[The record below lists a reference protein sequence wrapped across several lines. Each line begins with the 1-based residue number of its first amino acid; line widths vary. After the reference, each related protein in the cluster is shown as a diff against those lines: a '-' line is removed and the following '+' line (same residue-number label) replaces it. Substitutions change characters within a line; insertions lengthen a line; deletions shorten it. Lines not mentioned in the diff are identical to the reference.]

1 MVATAWWAAARRD
14 QPSQSPEASEVGT
27 GMNIGADIGK
37 SADPTAVI
45 AVECYRPERLSP
57 REPWPEVRHRIRWIE
72 RVPLGT
78 DYPRV
83 VDKIASI
90 AETAQANGWGNVA
103 IVLDST
109 GVGEPVK
116 DMLRRRTSISLRAI
130 TFTGAEKATKVG
142 PYDWNVPKRDLVC
155 ALEVVMQTRRVE
167 CVPDCPLQQDL
178 NAELSTFD
186 FSISDRGHASFEA
199 SSGNHDDLVL
209 ALALAVY
216 WGERPDV
223 GAAYVEF
230 VRQRTAGREIH
241 PDWR

>member
-1 MVATAWWAAARRD
+1 M
-14 QPSQSPEASEVGT
+14 GT
-27 GMNIGADIGK
+27 GMFVGADIGK
-37 SADPTAVI
+37 SSDPTAIV
-45 AVECYRPERLSP
+45 AVEVFRPERVTP
-57 REPWPEVRHRIRWIE
+57 RDRWPQVRHRIRWIE

-83 VDKIASI
+83 VNKIASV
-90 AETAQANGWGNVA
+90 AEAAQANGWGNVA

-116 DMLRRRTSISLRAI
+116 DMLRHRTSIQLRAI
-130 TFTGAEKATKVG
+130 TFTGAEKATQAG
-142 PYDWNVPKRDLVC
+142 TFDWNVPKIDLVT
-155 ALEVVMQTRRVE
+155 ALEVVMQTRRLE

-178 NAELSTFD
+178 SAELSTFD

-199 SSGNHDDLVL
+199 SAGKHDDLVL
-209 ALALAVY
+209 ALCLAVW
-216 WGERPDV
+216 WGERPDQ

-230 VRQRTAGREIH
+230 VRQRLGRDIH